1 VFAANWIVI
10 VVLFP
15 IYIQEVLGY
24 EPDDE
29 LHFVA
34 WLIFTVALVI
44 VQANAEIVHKM
55 GYDHTSFP
63 LHNLQFSYLLMHV
76 TSAVDI
82 IL

>member
-24 EPDDE
+24 EHDGE
-29 LHFVA
+29 LHFMA
-34 WLIFTVALVI
+34 WLIFTVAHVV
-44 VQANAEIVHKM
+44 VQADAEIVLKM

-63 LHNLQFSYLLMHV
+63 LHNLQFSYILMHV
-76 TSAVDI
+76 TSAVDT

>member
-1 VFAANWIVI
+1 VFPDNWIAI

-15 IYIQEVLGY
+15 IYIQEVLAY
-24 EPDDE
+24 EPNGE

-44 VQANAEIVHKM
+44 VQVNAETVIKM

-63 LHNLQFSYLLMHV
+63 LHNLHYSYILML
-76 TSAVDI
+76 TSAVDTT
-82 IL
+82 L